1 MNTDMEK
8 NKWEEYRMQHEKAEA
23 QAKAKLLEA
32 KRKLKLFSYRAPL
45 TELKILERYKI
56 EYRKCMYRCES
67 LSYSQAPSQWVK

>member
-1 MNTDMEK
+1 MASGRFDIKKYCLTVYMNSMMNTDMEK

-32 KRKLKLFSYRAPL
+32 KRKLKLLTDRAPL

-56 EYRKCMYRCES
+56 
-67 LSYSQAPSQWVK
+67 